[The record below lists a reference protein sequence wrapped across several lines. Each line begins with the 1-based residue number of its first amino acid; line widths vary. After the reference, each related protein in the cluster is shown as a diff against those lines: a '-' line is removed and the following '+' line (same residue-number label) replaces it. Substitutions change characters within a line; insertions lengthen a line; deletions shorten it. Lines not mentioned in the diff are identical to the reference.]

1 MENLDTI
8 LRTQIEPITYVV
20 FFGLLIIF
28 GLVETRVERSH
39 KLPTRTGRWPANVG
53 LTVVNIV
60 VLGAL
65 PLSGVVF
72 ADWVRDGGIGLFN
85 WIETNP
91 VVAVIG
97 GILVRSFTSWATHL
111 AMHKIPFLWRFHR
124 VHHSDTF
131 IDISTTVRF
140 HPIEF
145 LINLPITMTAIA
157 IFGIS
162 PVTLMLY
169 EVFDAGMNVFT
180 HANVRLPRWADSA
193 LQKLIV
199 TPDMHRVH
207 HSSYHRETDSNYGA
221 TLSIWDHLFC
231 THRSKDDDDLAAM
244 EIGLREVQD
253 RRANSLI
260 WLVALP
266 FMPIRIKRLKP
277 GPEATQRP
285 KNKEAA

>member
-1 MENLDTI
+1 METLDTF
-8 LRTQIEPITYVV
+8 LRAQVEPITYVV
-20 FFGLLIIF
+20 FFGLLMLF
-28 GLVETRVERSH
+28 GLLEIRVERCH
-39 KLPTRTGRWPANVG
+39 EPPGRIGRWPANIG
-53 LTVVNIV
+53 LTLLNIF
-60 VLGAL
+60 VLGAM
-65 PLSGVVF
+65 PVSGVVF
-72 ADWVRDGGIGLFN
+72 ADGVRDAGIGLFN

-91 VVAVIG
+91 VLALVG
-97 GILVRSFTSWATHL
+97 GFLVRSFTSWATHL

-131 IDISTTVRF
+131 LDISTTVRF

-145 LINLPITMTAIA
+145 LINLPITLTAIA

-180 HANVRLPRWADSA
+180 HANVRLPKWLDRT
-193 LQKLIV
+193 LRFLIV

-221 TLSIWDHLFC
+221 TLSIWDHVFR
-231 THRSKDDDDLAAM
+231 THTLKEGDSLTEM

-253 RRANSLI
+253 RRANSLR
-260 WLVALP
+260 WLLALP
-266 FMPIRIKRLKP
+266 FTPIRIKRLNQKTKTSHDH
-277 GPEATQRP
+277 TQ
-285 KNKEAA
+285 KEAV

>member
-1 MENLDTI
+1 MEPLDTF
-8 LRTQIEPITYVV
+8 LRSQVEPITYAV
-20 FFGLLIIF
+20 FFGLLLVF
-28 GLVETRVERSH
+28 GLLEFRVERSH
-39 KLPTRTGRWPANVG
+39 EPPGRIGRWPANVG
-53 LTVVNIV
+53 ITGLNIF

-65 PLSGVVF
+65 PVSGVVF
-72 ADWVRDGGIGLFN
+72 ADWIREAGIGLFN
-85 WIETNP
+85 LIETNP
-91 VVAVIG
+91 IVALIG
-97 GILVRSFTSWATHL
+97 GFLVRSFTSWATHL
-111 AMHKIPFLWRFHR
+111 AMHKVPFLWRFHR

-131 IDISTTVRF
+131 LDISTTVRF

-145 LINLPITMTAIA
+145 LINLPIMLAAVA

-180 HANVRLPRWADSA
+180 HANIRLPGWADRA
-193 LQKLIV
+193 LRLLII

-221 TLSIWDHLFC
+221 TLSVWDHLFR
-231 THRSKDDDDLAAM
+231 THRIKEADDLAAM

-260 WLVALP
+260 WLLALP
-266 FMPIRIKRLKP
+266 FTPIRIKRLTP
-277 GPEATQRP
+277 RPERPATP
-285 KNKEAA
+285 KHKEAA

>member
-28 GLVETRVERSH
+28 GLAETRVERSH
-39 KLPTRTGRWPANVG
+39 KSPTRTGRWPANVG

-65 PLSGVVF
+65 PVSGVVF

-193 LQKLIV
+193 LRKLIV

-266 FMPIRIKRLKP
+266 FMPIRIKRLNP
-277 GPEATQRP
+277 GSEATQRP